1 MHYDEDDGLV
11 NNVVQS
17 IVEDRDGKIWLGTE
31 YGMSRFDPDA
41 KTFDNFFFSAAMP
54 GNVYLESSACIM
66 KNGHLLFGTNH
77 GLVVIDP
84 EKSCH
89 SMLFLRWFSLI

>member
-41 KTFDNFFFSAAMP
+41 KTFDNFFSQPQCPAM
-54 GNVYLESSACIM
+54 YIWR
-66 KNGHLLFGTNH
+66 
-77 GLVVIDP
+77 VV
-84 EKSCH
+84 
-89 SMLFLRWFSLI
+89 LAL